1 MRAEIGASFQNQID
15 QLAAKNKNLEQAN
28 SELESQIEVLQVNG
42 LSQQFVDK
50 LETKINETAPLVEL
64 ETRRKAILE
73 LEERL
78 KNVISEKDHINNEN
92 TELKAARTNLT

>member
-1 MRAEIGASFQNQID
+1 M
-15 QLAAKNKNLEQAN
+15 
-28 SELESQIEVLQVNG
+28 QVNG

-92 TELKAARTNLT
+92 TELKATRTNLT